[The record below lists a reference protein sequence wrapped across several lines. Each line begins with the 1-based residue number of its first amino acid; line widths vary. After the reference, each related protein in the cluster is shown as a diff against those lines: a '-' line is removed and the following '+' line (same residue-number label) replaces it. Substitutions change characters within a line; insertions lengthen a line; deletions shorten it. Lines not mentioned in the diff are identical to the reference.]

1 MKNQASETTS
11 RRRRDMRGI
20 IPLARPGGESAFAF
34 RPSAAEKSEQRS
46 SLRYGLTAWLVVQN
60 SGVPGLAGGM
70 LCAWNH
76 RTPRLRLGGLSIWVR
91 LRAAE
96 SQTRRL
102 ALPCCMGRMPKPQ
115 AAWHGHPAREG
126 VMAGAAIAK
135 PCGGQTCPH
144 PSMARMAM
152 PRPSWPGWPY
162 HGLAAP

>member
-126 VMAGAAIAK
+126 DMPGTARRRSRDTGATIIL
-135 PCGGQTCPH
+135 
-144 PSMARMAM
+144 
-152 PRPSWPGWPY
+152 RP
-162 HGLAAP
+162 GLGVPKFAFLQRAADESVN